1 MDIVARVNQLVDL
14 FGSTISG
21 SGVTLAGIGA
31 YSIGLLR
38 QLILTVKSM
47 DAAGPEKR
55 ALVLQAMGAWYDR
68 VIPSLVIPWPW
79 WLMWLE
85 WLRPYVRP
93 WIRGLLLEAAG
104 EALEAIYSDLKEEG
118 KL

>member
-1 MDIVARVNQLVDL
+1 MQIIERVNQLVDL
-14 FGSTISG
+14 FERKLWQ
-21 SGVTLAGIGA
+21 SGVSLSGISA
-31 YSIGLLR
+31 KSIGLLR
-38 QLILTVKSM
+38 QMILTVKSM

-68 VIPSLVIPWPW
+68 VIPALVIPWPW

-85 WLRPYVRP
+85 WLRPFVRP
-93 WIRGLLLEAAG
+93 WIRGMLLDAAG
-104 EALEAIYSDLKEEG
+104 DALEAIYSDLKEEG